1 MKISLI
7 KNTSAESTAFGL
19 FIIIITILIAVP
31 VYTMND
37 YIIDEISTFVYET
50 DNDFWGS
57 NSIDHI
63 NQMNDI
69 WANILVLVVFASL
82 IFGFVTAL
90 RARHIPYE

>member
-50 DNDFWGS
+50 DNDFWSS
-57 NSIDHI
+57 NSENHI

-90 RARHIPYE
+90 RARYIPYE